1 LNTKQ
6 AILDAAREIISER
19 GVYGL
24 SLREVA
30 RRIDYSPAGLY
41 EYFGSKDEI
50 IMAVLEEGFERFAHY
65 LTAIPTD
72 LPPGAYLAELGLA
85 YIHFARQNPQHFF
98 LIFNTPNLEKPQKQE
113 DMVASGTYDLLVEA
127 VRRAF
132 KAGDIAA
139 RFAEEDVVFAAWS
152 LVHGMVTLMIT
163 QLYCIDY
170 DWEGA
175 SRRMLKAWFDGLK

>member
-1 LNTKQ
+1 
-6 AILDAAREIISER
+6 
-19 GVYGL
+19 
-24 SLREVA
+24 
-30 RRIDYSPAGLY
+30 
-41 EYFGSKDEI
+41 
-50 IMAVLEEGFERFAHY
+50 
-65 LTAIPTD
+65 
-72 LPPGAYLAELGLA
+72 
-85 YIHFARQNPQHFF
+85 
-98 LIFNTPNLEKPQKQE
+98 
-113 DMVASGTYDLLVEA
+113 MVASGTYDLLVEA